1 MEFDGGSHCKRAT
14 FILIGDNVTMV
25 RNMKGLGNKMNG
37 RYLFLL
43 AWVDSSDGACSEE
56 THIYESDDLYP
67 QYTQGNDHIFA
78 VEIWAPSDK
87 IAWALGYQEAF
98 FDNFTAQDTVSD
110 LVEIGQDEELPFEV
124 KSIAL

>member
-1 MEFDGGSHCKRAT
+1 
-14 FILIGDNVTMV
+14 
-25 RNMKGLGNKMNG
+25 MKGLGNKMNK

-43 AWVDSSDGACSEE
+43 AWVSGSEGACGEE

-67 QYTQGNDHIFA
+67 QYTLGSDNIFA

-98 FDNFTAQDTVSD
+98 FNNFTANDSVSD
-110 LVEIGQDEELPFEV
+110 LVEIDLDEEVLFEV